1 MNVKISF
8 YDKASGKSYKF
19 NGTSKEFKEFKQGV
33 PTLKQLM
40 QKARHQATI
49 EKTKQMQ
56 LF

>member
-1 MNVKISF
+1 MQVKVSF

-19 NGTSKEFKEFKQGV
+19 SGTSKEFEEFKKGV

-40 QKARHQATI
+40 RKARHQATI